1 MGVHSVEFIAAHDC
15 DLALSLPASSIWCRR
30 YWRSTLLPDRGRW
43 LSSLQP
49 GQGVATVGL
58 LLYALLVSPLVPHD
72 GLGTFLSGVMIVRY
86 PRAGPVKE
94 GSGSA
99 SFSLA
104 SPGLGI
110 TGSTMCDGRASS

>member
-1 MGVHSVEFIAAHDC
+1 MIATWRLACQPVLFGAGVTGEAM
-15 DLALSLPASSIWCRR
+15 
-30 YWRSTLLPDRGRW
+30 LLPDRGRW
-43 LSSLQP
+43 LSSLPP

-99 SFSLA
+99 SFGLA